1 MRFNLFDWM
10 LVVALGFVL
19 GVACAGC
26 ATTSLPANATVA
38 QKMQADVGALKQIGS
53 DVQTKCGPLVAP
65 LAPLIASALA
75 VAADPYNALADVMAA
90 LGAIPA
96 LAQDY
101 KAATCVVTTIR
112 DDIHA
117 LFGPAPTPAPAPT
130 AAPATKAEN
139 DLRNAAEMGGQV
151 LELLKRGATVTV
163 ASNADGGVE
172 MSAYT
177 P

>member
-1 MRFNLFDWM
+1 VIARMSIWFAAI
-10 LVVALGFVL
+10 LVAG
-19 GVACAGC
+19 GVFAGC

-38 QKMQADVGALKQIGS
+38 QKMQADAAALKQIAT
-53 DVQTKCGPLVAP
+53 DVQTKCGPQFAP
-65 LAPLIASALA
+65 VAPLIASALA
-75 VAADPYNALADVMAA
+75 VAADPYSALADIMAA

-117 LFGPAPTPAPAPT
+117 LFGTAPAPAS
-130 AAPATKAEN
+130 APKSEN
-139 DLRNAAEMGGQV
+139 DLRKAEEMGNQV
-151 LELLKRGATVTV
+151 LELLNQGATVTI
-163 ASNADGGVE
+163 ASSADGVVE
-172 MSAYT
+172 VSAYT